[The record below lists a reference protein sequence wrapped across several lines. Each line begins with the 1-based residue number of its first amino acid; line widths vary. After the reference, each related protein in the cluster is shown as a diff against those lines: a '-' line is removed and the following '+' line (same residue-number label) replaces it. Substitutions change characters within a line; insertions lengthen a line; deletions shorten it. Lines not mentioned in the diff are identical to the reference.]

1 MRQWSDV
8 TDYHPVLFAT
18 IGAEASG
25 TVQGNAVDVHGF
37 ADVMAIITY
46 SCIGGTTDTFGKLTI
61 KLQESDTFG
70 TGASYSDITDGAIN
84 GSFTIDTVYATA
96 LTYPFLASTTIYER
110 VNDGNRKRYLRPHA
124 LFTGTAGCIFGVTVG
139 LLLGRPRDTLYM
151 TKGTVF
157 ASNVDEAYQP
167 RSEA

>member
-8 TDYHPVLFAT
+8 LDYHPLLFAT
-18 IGAEASG
+18 IGAEACG
-25 TVQGNAVDVHGF
+25 TIQGNSVDISAFH
-37 ADVMAIITY
+37 DVMAVITY
-46 SCIGGTTDTFGKLTI
+46 SCIGGTTDTFGFLRI

-70 TGASYSDITDGAIN
+70 TGSSYTDITDGAIN
-84 GSFTIDTVYATA
+84 GSFQIDTVYATA
-96 LTYPFLASTTIYER
+96 LTYPFLASTTIYEKIS
-110 VNDGNRKRYLRPHA
+110 DGTRKRYLRPHA
-124 LFTGTAGCIFGVTVG
+124 LFTGTAGCIFGVTIGV
-139 LLLGRPRDTLYM
+139 LLGRPRDTLYM